1 MQYAFLMSQKSAA
14 RREQTATRSA
24 SATETAQNVPPYP
37 GLRATT
43 RVVGKWFGRKADS
56 PMKTTDVHRG
66 STQVP
71 PETEHRPQLGD
82 ISDSPAGVNNFC
94 ITVATINGSG
104 SQTANNCLIR
114 ALFKMGIPVSGK
126 NIFPSNIQGL
136 PTWFQIRVS
145 EDGFVGRRDTAEM
158 LVAMNSDTA
167 R

>member
-1 MQYAFLMSQKSAA
+1 
-14 RREQTATRSA
+14 
-24 SATETAQNVPPYP
+24 
-37 GLRATT
+37 
-43 RVVGKWFGRKADS
+43 
-56 PMKTTDVHRG
+56 MKTTDVHRG

-94 ITVATINGSG
+94 IVVATVNGSG

-145 EDGFVGRRDTAEM
+145 EDGFVGRRDTAEVV
-158 LVAMNSDTA
+158 VAHEPQHA
-167 R
+167 RRGYRSVSRRAAW